1 LLRSEAGNEN
11 CAGHKLFISG
21 IFFTGPPYQILKA
34 WRDGRVQLLVSP
46 SILDEYQ
53 RIGADL
59 ALQFR
64 DVDLKA
70 FLDLLTV
77 QAEIVLAPTLPPVIR
92 DDPSDDKFLE
102 AAVAGN
108 TSYIIS
114 GDKHLLTLSEFQG
127 IQILK
132 PRDFAHR
139 YLRSKGKK

>member
-1 LLRSEAGNEN
+1 MRIVLDTNV
-11 CAGHKLFISG
+11 FISG
-21 IFFTGPPYQILKA
+21 TFFTGPPYQILKA

-53 RIGADL
+53 RIGAEL

-108 TSYIIS
+108 ASYIIS

-132 PRDFAHR
+132 PRDFAQR
-139 YLRSKGKK
+139 YLRSRGKK

>member
-1 LLRSEAGNEN
+1 MRIVLDTNV
-11 CAGHKLFISG
+11 FISG

-46 SILDEYQ
+46 SILEEYQ
-53 RIGADL
+53 RIGAEL

-108 TSYIIS
+108 ASYIIS
-114 GDKHLLTLSEFQG
+114 RDKHLLTLSEFQG

-132 PRDFAHR
+132 PRDFAQR
-139 YLRSKGKK
+139 FLRIRETK

>member
-1 LLRSEAGNEN
+1 MRIVLDTNV
-11 CAGHKLFISG
+11 FISG
-21 IFFTGPPYQILKA
+21 TFFTGPPYQILKA

-53 RIGADL
+53 RIGAEL

-108 TSYIIS
+108 ASYIIS
-114 GDKHLLTLSEFQG
+114 GDKHLLTLSEF
-127 IQILK
+127 K
-132 PRDFAHR
+132 ES
-139 YLRSKGKK
+139 RS

>member
-1 LLRSEAGNEN
+1 MRIVLDTNV
-11 CAGHKLFISG
+11 FISG
-21 IFFTGPPYQILKA
+21 IFFTGPPYEILKA

-46 SILDEYQ
+46 SILDEYR
-53 RIGADL
+53 RIGAEL
-59 ALQFR
+59 GFQFR

-108 TSYIIS
+108 ASYIIS

-127 IQILK
+127 IRILK
-132 PRDFAHR
+132 PRDFVQK
-139 YLRSKGKK
+139 YLRSGGKK

>member
-1 LLRSEAGNEN
+1 MRIVLDTNV
-11 CAGHKLFISG
+11 FISR

-46 SILDEYQ
+46 SILEEYQ
-53 RIGADL
+53 RIGAEL

-108 TSYIIS
+108 ASYIIS

-132 PRDFAHR
+132 PRDFAQR
-139 YLRSKGKK
+139 FLRIRGTK

>member
-1 LLRSEAGNEN
+1 MRIILDTNV
-11 CAGHKLFISG
+11 FISG
-21 IFFTGPPYQILKA
+21 IFFTGPPYQIVKA

-53 RIGADL
+53 RIGAEL

-64 DVDLKA
+64 DVDLKP
-70 FLDLLTV
+70 FLDLLTI
-77 QAEIVLAPTLPPVIR
+77 QAEIVLAPTLPPVIP

-108 TSYIIS
+108 ASYIIS
-114 GDKHLLTLSEFQG
+114 GDKHLLKLSEFQG

-132 PRDFAHR
+132 PRDFAQR
-139 YLRSKGKK
+139 YLKSKGKK

>member
-1 LLRSEAGNEN
+1 MRIILDTNV
-11 CAGHKLFISG
+11 FISG
-21 IFFTGPPYQILKA
+21 IFFTGPPSQILKA
-34 WRDGRVQLLVSP
+34 WRDGKVQVLVSP

-53 RIGADL
+53 RLGAEL

-64 DVDLKA
+64 DVNLRP

-77 QAEIVLAPTLPPVIR
+77 QAEIVLAPTLPPVIH

-108 TSYIIS
+108 ASYIIS

-132 PRDFAHR
+132 PRDFAQR
-139 YLRSKGKK
+139 YLRSRGKK

>member
-1 LLRSEAGNEN
+1 MRIVLDTNV
-11 CAGHKLFISG
+11 FISG

-53 RIGADL
+53 RIGAEL

-77 QAEIVLAPTLPPVIR
+77 QAEIVLAPTLPPVIQ

-108 TSYIIS
+108 ASYIIS

-132 PRDFAHR
+132 PRDFAQR
-139 YLRSKGKK
+139 YLRSRGKK

>member
-1 LLRSEAGNEN
+1 MRIILGTNV
-11 CAGHKLFISG
+11 FISG
-21 IFFTGPPYQILKA
+21 IFFTGPPSHILKA
-34 WRDGRVQLLVSP
+34 WHDGKVQLLVSP

-53 RIGADL
+53 RIGAEL

-64 DVDLKA
+64 DIDLKP

-102 AAVAGN
+102 AAVGGN
-108 TSYIIS
+108 ASYIIS
-114 GDKHLLTLSEFQG
+114 GDKHLLKLSGFEG

-132 PRDFAHR
+132 RRDFIQRHLKR
-139 YLRSKGKK
+139 KGKK

>member
-1 LLRSEAGNEN
+1 MRIVLDTNV
-11 CAGHKLFISG
+11 FISG

-46 SILDEYQ
+46 SILEEYQ
-53 RIGADL
+53 RIGAEL

-77 QAEIVLAPTLPPVIR
+77 QAAIVLAPTLPPVIR

-108 TSYIIS
+108 ASYIIS

-132 PRDFAHR
+132 PGDFAQR
-139 YLRSKGKK
+139 FLRIRETK

>member
-1 LLRSEAGNEN
+1 MRIVLDTNV
-11 CAGHKLFISG
+11 FISG

-46 SILDEYQ
+46 SILDEYR
-53 RIGADL
+53 RIGAEL

-64 DVDLKA
+64 NVDLRA

-77 QAEIVLAPTLPPVIR
+77 QAEIVLAPTLQPVIR

-108 TSYIIS
+108 ASYIIS

-132 PRDFAHR
+132 PRDFVQR
-139 YLRSKGKK
+139 RLKGRGKK

>member
-1 LLRSEAGNEN
+1 MRIVLDTNV
-11 CAGHKLFISG
+11 FISG

-53 RIGADL
+53 RIGAEL

-64 DVDLKA
+64 DVDLKP

-102 AAVAGN
+102 AAVAGKA
-108 TSYIIS
+108 SYIIS
-114 GDKHLLTLSEFQG
+114 GDKHLLRLYEFQG
-127 IQILK
+127 ILILK
-132 PRDFAHR
+132 PRDFAQK
-139 YLRSKGKK
+139 YLRSKRKR

>member
-1 LLRSEAGNEN
+1 MRIVLDTNV
-11 CAGHKLFISG
+11 FISG

-53 RIGADL
+53 RIGAEL

-64 DVDLKA
+64 DVDLKP

-108 TSYIIS
+108 ASYIIS

-132 PRDFAHR
+132 PRDFAQR
-139 YLRSKGKK
+139 YLKSRRKK

>member
-1 LLRSEAGNEN
+1 MRPSLRSEAGNEN

-53 RIGADL
+53 RIGAEL

-77 QAEIVLAPTLPPVIR
+77 FQIIIKNKIIFTILFFGIDTNY
-92 DDPSDDKFLE
+92 FLYYLVNVFSFLQE
-102 AAVAGN
+102 V
-108 TSYIIS
+108 
-114 GDKHLLTLSEFQG
+114 KLLETAIYQERVFEHK
-127 IQILK
+127 ILTFFLK
-132 PRDFAHR
+132 I
-139 YLRSKGKK
+139 

>member
-1 LLRSEAGNEN
+1 MRIVLDTNV
-11 CAGHKLFISG
+11 FISG

-53 RIGADL
+53 RIGAEL

-64 DVDLKA
+64 DIDLKT

-77 QAEIVLAPTLPPVIR
+77 QAEIVLAPNLPPVVR

-102 AAVAGN
+102 AAMAGN
-108 TSYIIS
+108 ASYIIS
-114 GDKHLLTLSEFQG
+114 GDKHLLKLSEFQG

-132 PRDFAHR
+132 PKDFVQR
-139 YLRSKGKK
+139 CLKISGNK

>member
-1 LLRSEAGNEN
+1 MRIVLDTNV
-11 CAGHKLFISG
+11 FISG

-34 WRDGRVQLLVSP
+34 WRDGRVQLLISP

-53 RIGADL
+53 RIGTQL
-59 ALQFR
+59 GLQFR
-64 DVDLKA
+64 DVDLKP

-77 QAEIVLAPTLPPVIR
+77 QAEIVLAPTLPPVIH

-108 TSYIIS
+108 ASYIIS
-114 GDKHLLTLSEFQG
+114 GDKHLLRLSGFQG

-132 PRDFAHR
+132 PRDFAQR
-139 YLRSKGKK
+139 YLRSRGKK